1 MAPSS
6 SGLGNSTARLNPA
19 EEEELELEE
28 LKDGQFHHDRARNNS
43 NRDIDEDEELG
54 AKQYQLYS
62 PEEER
67 KVRRRLDRRV
77 VLFIAFL
84 YLLSFLDR
92 SSTIILSASE
102 LPGLNV
108 LIGHNCRCRQ
118 RQNSWTR
125 NRPLP
130 RAWTV

>member
-6 SGLGNSTARLNPA
+6 SGLGSNASRLNPA

-28 LKDGQFHHDRARNNS
+28 LRDGEFHHARTRNDS
-43 NRDIDEDEELG
+43 NKDIDEDEELE

-92 SSTIILSASE
+92 SSKIILSASE
-102 LPGLNV
+102 
-108 LIGHNCRCRQ
+108 
-118 RQNSWTR
+118 
-125 NRPLP
+125 
-130 RAWTV
+130 

>member
-6 SGLGNSTARLNPA
+6 SGPNDSAVNLV
-19 EEEELELEE
+19 EDEELELQE
-28 LKDGQFHHDRARNNS
+28 LKDGRFHHAQGED
-43 NRDIDEDEELG
+43 DLGKDGVEDEELG
-54 AKQYQLYS
+54 TKQYQLYS

-92 SSTIILSASE
+92 SSTYYSLYN
-102 LPGLNV
+102 PT
-108 LIGHNCRCRQ
+108 GHPIN
-118 RQNSWTR
+118 
-125 NRPLP
+125 
-130 RAWTV
+130 